1 MTGCLNCNHPY
12 ERHLFGGMCFYCDC
26 KRAVYE
32 TDAPYGLA
40 RQEAAKGPNGSK
52 PARKKRGPA
61 RRLGAN

>member
-1 MTGCLNCNHPY
+1 
-12 ERHLFGGMCFYCDC
+12 MCFYCDC
-26 KRAVYE
+26 KRAAYE
-32 TDAPYGLA
+32 TGAPYGLA